1 MKVPKRWLGTE
12 PVRIGLVS
20 LEPHLHAKKLAKEST
35 EILLSMSFLAKFEA
49 AAASAVVKFVSEST
63 TTLHDWFMDKISAS
77 NSLEQIHGTLNDLLE
92 RLLANRDACQNRLQR
107 HKNKMPTNTYNNWV
121 CRVMEIEED
130 VKDFET
136 IFEKANKGLQVWRFL
151 RRSEFCQEM
160 KDMCEIVLKLLE
172 ESNQLGEYLV
182 DRPPKPVEVM
192 GAPQILKFRTFEM
205 HVDNILNLLRNDK
218 VKGIRI
224 RGMVGSGKTAIML
237 SLNNHKEVGEMF
249 DIVVWVKVS
258 TEGSKENLSTKQ
270 LQRAIVRRLKLDME
284 ITSDTYEVA
293 KRIAEDLEDKRYLL
307 LLDDVKQDLNLYDL
321 LGISESSNGSK
332 IVLTTRFGHVCSSIV
347 NRVIKVNCLSQD
359 EAWKMFQDVMGRPE
373 LEDHRKIS
381 QHAWKIVKKCGG
393 LPLVIKMVASDFR
406 MRNSEDQ
413 WVDGLNAFRN
423 WPDVKHEGMGE
434 LYKLLSFCYN
444 NLNSEQ
450 KNCFRY
456 GALYSEDSDIPIDCL
471 LECWAAD
478 CSLGSND
485 DADECRINGHSILQH
500 LENVSLLDE
509 GLTTGYVRMHK
520 IMRQVALH
528 DGECKLLVKTNEAL
542 RKPPDEKY
550 WLEKNWISLIDNEL
564 QTLPHHPD
572 CSVLS
577 TLFLQKNLSLQNIP
591 PSFFE
596 CMKTLTVLDLCC
608 TGIVSLPQSISKL
621 ISLKMFYLKDCINLT
636 ELPSE
641 LEGLQHLE
649 VFDFRG
655 SGVKSIPS
663 FIEKLMCLRRLLVS
677 FADNKFSG
685 VASNCK
691 VISKLSALKELIIDV
706 NAPREQWSVEMLN
719 ATIEKIVPAK
729 LTTLQFRFLDETVD
743 IIKLEASTTYI
754 CVPNANILRIFMKR
768 DDLCFASFQ
777 VCIGCHSTC
786 PRIPMSYQYERY
798 MKCESFNPTVSEL
811 LAKAD
816 AFELVN
822 FRAENLMKFFT
833 SMDQVR
839 GLLIESCNAIGT
851 IVDGNSTK
859 NSPVLPNLERLYIK
873 NMPKLKSILEGY
885 LPFGSLRKIK
895 TLVWQRNEDKEHF
908 QQHSNFRIMS
918 TTANTVEGTNR
929 IVEEAPRDVS
939 QETPSGPA
947 ASKKRLLE
955 ADKGKAVASSG
966 NGKRVRVDQTSGVPC
981 GISIQEP
988 GTS

>member
-1 MKVPKRWLGTE
+1 
-12 PVRIGLVS
+12 
-20 LEPHLHAKKLAKEST
+20 
-35 EILLSMSFLAKFEA
+35 
-49 AAASAVVKFVSEST
+49 
-63 TTLHDWFMDKISAS
+63 
-77 NSLEQIHGTLNDLLE
+77 
-92 RLLANRDACQNRLQR
+92 
-107 HKNKMPTNTYNNWV
+107 
-121 CRVMEIEED
+121 MEIEED
-130 VKDFET
+130 VKDFKT
-136 IFEKANKGLQVWRFL
+136 IFEKANKGLQVWRF
-151 RRSEFCQEM
+151 RRSELRQEM

-172 ESNQLGEYLV
+172 ESNQSGEYLV
-182 DRPPKPVEVM
+182 IDHQNLREVM
-192 GAPQILKFRTFEM
+192 STTNPKISTFEM

-224 RGMVGSGKTAIML
+224 RGMVGSGKMTIMP

-258 TEGSKENLSTKQ
+258 MK
-270 LQRAIVRRLKLDME
+270 
-284 ITSDTYEVA
+284 
-293 KRIAEDLEDKRYLL
+293 
-307 LLDDVKQDLNLYDL
+307 
-321 LGISESSNGSK
+321 
-332 IVLTTRFGHVCSSIV
+332 
-347 NRVIKVNCLSQD
+347 
-359 EAWKMFQDVMGRPE
+359 
-373 LEDHRKIS
+373 
-381 QHAWKIVKKCGG
+381 
-393 LPLVIKMVASDFR
+393 DF
-406 MRNSEDQ
+406 
-413 WVDGLNAFRN
+413 
-423 WPDVKHEGMGE
+423 
-434 LYKLLSFCYN
+434 
-444 NLNSEQ
+444 
-450 KNCFRY
+450 
-456 GALYSEDSDIPIDCL
+456 
-471 LECWAAD
+471 
-478 CSLGSND
+478 
-485 DADECRINGHSILQH
+485 
-500 LENVSLLDE
+500 
-509 GLTTGYVRMHK
+509 
-520 IMRQVALH
+520 
-528 DGECKLLVKTNEAL
+528 
-542 RKPPDEKY
+542 
-550 WLEKNWISLIDNEL
+550 
-564 QTLPHHPD
+564 
-572 CSVLS
+572 
-577 TLFLQKNLSLQNIP
+577 
-591 PSFFE
+591 
-596 CMKTLTVLDLCC
+596 
-608 TGIVSLPQSISKL
+608 
-621 ISLKMFYLKDCINLT
+621 KD
-636 ELPSE
+636 
-641 LEGLQHLE
+641 LE

-677 FADNKFSG
+677 FADNKFSR

-691 VISKLSALKELIIDV
+691 LISKLSALKELIIDV

-719 ATIEKIVPAK
+719 ATIEKIVLVK
-729 LTTLQFRFLDETVD
+729 LTTLQFQFLDETVD

-981 GISIQEP
+981 GISIREP
-988 GTS
+988 VGVAVGVFSVGSGGLRQWVLFLAVAMESPRQRRACWWRGQQLRSCSSLGSSSGESCSSGRRLGVGCCQRGGVVLC